1 MSGSSSRTDH
11 MSDGRARSAV
21 AKPYTTPR
29 QNTHGT
35 TVVDDGEVVYA
46 WHPWAGRAVRLHE
59 VITRASGVV
68 LRCSLAGE
76 GVMRSQEIPAWMLDQ
91 AVCRKMRCVPHP

>member
-1 MSGSSSRTDH
+1 MLVHDWSQGHDRGGWRGWLGRVPSSVWRGLARPPLDPARGS
-11 MSDGRARSAV
+11 RARRAGE
-21 AKPYTTPR
+21 PDCTTLQ

-46 WHPWAGRAVRLHE
+46 WHPWAGRAGRLHE

-68 LRCSLAGE
+68 LRCSL
-76 GVMRSQEIPAWMLDQ
+76 
-91 AVCRKMRCVPHP
+91 